1 MEPSSS
7 NTGFFQ
13 QQPVIKNQFHDDV
26 SLQRITRL
34 FLPHPVRD
42 QISPEAAQLGDEV
55 LTQQVF
61 DWVID
66 AERSQPYLRGS
77 GRDAFGKPKSEL
89 VVSEGWRKLQEF
101 GFRKGVVALNYDS
114 DYGPYTR
121 LVQFIRCHLWEAS
134 CANTLCPAAMQDGAA
149 RLLQRHLSNKK
160 TGLSPTER
168 RVFQNAFGHLTSR
181 DPARAWTSGQ
191 WMTERP
197 GGSDVSRTET
207 VATYDPYPE
216 ESGPAPLADV
226 DDNIPLGPWSI
237 SGFKWFS
244 SATDSQM
251 AILLAKTDPSK
262 GVSAFLAPMRRHN
275 PALISATGNIGGS
288 ELNGVT
294 IQRLKHKFGTQSL
307 PTAELELNNMRAWLI
322 GTEGQGIAEISTILT
337 ITRVHTT
344 VSSVGYLGRGLAI
357 ARSFA
362 SVREAGAGRGRRVPL
377 SSHRLHMR
385 TLADLTADYHGLMLL
400 TYYTVYL
407 LGLSERPSPSTASA
421 PPVAPLT
428 PPTTALVIPLL
439 RALSSLHKS
448 YICKTAIPLVYACME
463 ALGGVGYL
471 LNSESEHINV
481 ARLFRDA
488 CVGAIWEGTTD
499 VLAGDTLRA
508 MKHSRQGGE
517 DTVEAAVG
525 WFVNAGLEFV
535 RGVVNDKRWGGNK
548 EGMEEGVLSKEAEE
562 GVRREWEKLKKRV
575 EQTSQEDLLPDAR
588 GVVFRLAEV
597 LIAVLY
603 MVDAAVHPGAEIEE
617 MCRRY
622 LVKKR
627 FMGEQEW
634 RGQKALAMDQAI
646 VYGAGKAPGQGAAAG
661 SKL

>member
-34 FLPHPVRD
+34 FLPRAVLD
-42 QISPEAAQLGDEV
+42 QISSEAAQLGDEV

-61 DWVID
+61 DWVTD
-66 AERSQPYLRGS
+66 AERNLPYLRGS
-77 GRDAFGKPKSEL
+77 GRDAFGKPKAEL
-89 VVSEGWRKLQEF
+89 VVTAGWRKLQDF
-101 GFRKGVVALNYDS
+101 GFQKGVVALNYDS
-114 DYGPYTR
+114 DYGPYNR

-149 RLLQRHLSNKK
+149 RLLQRHLSKK

-168 RVFQNAFGHLTSR
+168 RVFQNAFDHLTSR

-191 WMTERP
+191 WMTERT
-197 GGSDVSRTET
+197 GGSDVSQTET
-207 VATYDPYPE
+207 VATYDPYPD
-216 ESGPAPLADV
+216 SGSTPLADV
-226 DDNIPLGPWSI
+226 DENIPLGPWSI

-251 AILLAKTDPSK
+251 AILLAKTEPSK

-275 PALISATGNIGGS
+275 PSLVSANGTVGGS

-294 IQRLKHKFGTQSL
+294 IQRLKTKLGTQSL
-307 PTAELELNNMRAWLI
+307 PTAELELHNMRAWLI
-322 GTEGQGIAEISTILT
+322 GAEGEGIHEISTILT

-362 SVREAGAGRGRRVPL
+362 AVREAGAGRGRRIPL
-377 SSHRLHMR
+377 SAHPLHMR
-385 TLADLTADYHGLMLL
+385 TLADLTVDYHALMLL
-400 TYYTVYL
+400 TYYTVHL
-407 LGLSERPSPSTASA
+407 LGLSEHPPPSSTSSNRISVPVPT
-421 PPVAPLT
+421 PPAPLIT
-428 PPTTALVIPLL
+428 PLL
-439 RALSSLHKS
+439 RTLSSLHKS
-448 YICKTAIPLVYACME
+448 HVCQHAIPLVYGCME
-463 ALGGVGYL
+463 SLGGVGYL
-471 LNSESEHINV
+471 VNEESQHVNV

-508 MKHSRQGGE
+508 MKHAQYGKESVRA
-517 DTVEAAVG
+517 VE
-525 WFVNAGLEFV
+525 WFVSEGLAVVRDRGRAGK
-535 RGVVNDKRWGGNK
+535 GMKDGG
-548 EGMEEGVLSKEAEE
+548 E
-562 GVRREWEKLKKRV
+562 GVRREWTKLKKRV
-575 EQTSQEDLLPDAR
+575 EEGRQAELLPEAR
-588 GVVFRLAEV
+588 GIVFRLAEV

-622 LVKKR
+622 LVKKG
-627 FMGEQEW
+627 FLGEQE
-634 RGQKALAMDQAI
+634 GQGRKDLAMDQVI
-646 VYGAGKAPGQGAAAG
+646 VYGAGKAPVKEAAAG